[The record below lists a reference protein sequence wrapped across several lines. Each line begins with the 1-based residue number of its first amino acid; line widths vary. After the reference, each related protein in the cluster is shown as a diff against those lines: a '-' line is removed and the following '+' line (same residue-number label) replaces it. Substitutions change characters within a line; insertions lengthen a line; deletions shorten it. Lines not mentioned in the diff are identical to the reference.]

1 LKRISRFILGVM
13 AVGALCV
20 LIFGPRPEP
29 AVPPD
34 RERDVVIHYWEKWLG
49 PEYEAIQQVVD
60 DFNDS
65 VGREKHIYV
74 ELMSMSDIDQKT
86 LVATAGGVPP
96 DVAGLWDPMVVQFG
110 SLGALV
116 PLEDLAKA
124 HHITAADYKPVYWN
138 ASHWAGHLYALPS
151 TPAAVALFYNRRIF
165 QENAAKLRSAG
176 LDPDRPP
183 QTIDE
188 LDRYSDVLTVYVTD
202 AHGNRHVQ
210 RVGYLPMPPE
220 WDWYVTSMPLWFG
233 AEEWD
238 ARGRRF
244 TLTDPGVIRAF
255 EWMERFPRK
264 LGVATVSEFFTSQGG
279 FNTAQNS
286 FMLGTQVM
294 ELQGP
299 WMANYIHHDNPSMDH
314 DWAVA
319 PFPTA
324 VPGLKNVTYCP
335 FDTLMIPRGCKHI
348 PEAFEFIAYVNRQDV
363 MEKLCMLHCK
373 NSPLSKVSWNFL
385 HHHPNPYI
393 GVFEELA
400 SSPNAHMTMQCPI
413 AQEAGGELTAIV
425 QGVLA
430 LEVDPKPA
438 LAAAQVRLQAR
449 YEEFEKALNRRMR
462 AAN

>member
-1 LKRISRFILGVM
+1 LKIISRIILTLMLGG
-13 AVGALCV
+13 AVCV

-29 AVPPD
+29 AVPA
-34 RERDVVIHYWEKWLG
+34 ERTQDVVIHYWEKWLG
-49 PEYEAIQQVVD
+49 PEYDAIQQIVN

-96 DVAGLWDPMVVQFG
+96 DVAGLWDPMVVQLG
-110 SLGALV
+110 SLGALE
-116 PLEDLAKA
+116 PLENLAA
-124 HHITAADYKPVYWN
+124 SHGITAADYKPVYWN
-138 ASHWAGHLYALPS
+138 GSHFAGHLYALPS
-151 TPAAVALFYNRRIF
+151 TPAAVALFYNTRIF
-165 QENAAKLRSAG
+165 HENAAKLRAAG
-176 LDPDRPP
+176 LDPDRAPE
-183 QTIDE
+183 TIDE
-188 LDRYSDVLTVYVTD
+188 LDRYSDVLTTFVTD
-202 AHGNRHVQ
+202 EHGNRRVT

-238 ARGRRF
+238 AKSRQF
-244 TLTDPGVIRAF
+244 TLTDPGVLRAF
-255 EWMERFPRK
+255 KWIESFPRK

-299 WMANYIHHDNPSMDH
+299 WMALYIHHNNPSMDH

-324 VPGLKNVTYCP
+324 VPGLKDVTYCP

-348 PEAFEFIAYVNRQDV
+348 PEAFEFIAYVQQQPV

-373 NSPLSKVSWNFL
+373 GSPLSKVSPNFL
-385 HHHPNPYI
+385 EHHPNPYI

-413 AQEAGGELTAIV
+413 AQEAGAELTAIV

-430 LEVDPKPA
+430 LEVDPAPA
-438 LAAAQVRLQAR
+438 LQRAQVRLQAR
-449 YEEFEKALNRRMR
+449 YDEFETALKRRMR
-462 AAN
+462 VAN